1 MKEGDY
7 VLTLHHFEES
17 GAAIYALEARM
28 ATTTTDNGPA
38 VHILPCQL
46 VNDNYEF
53 LPVGSFVGLISPT
66 PNFDMIANQPIIL
79 MPIDAAEVAE
89 MKMIMQYYG

>member
-17 GAAIYALEARM
+17 GAAIYALEPRI
-28 ATTTTDNGPA
+28 TTNTTDNGPA

-66 PNFDMIANQPIIL
+66 PNFDMIANQPVIL
-79 MPIDAAEVAE
+79 MPIDAADVAE
-89 MKMIMQYYG
+89 MKMMMQYYG

>member
-1 MKEGDY
+1 MKEADY

-17 GAAIYALEARM
+17 GAAIYALEPRTA
-28 ATTTTDNGPA
+28 TTTDNGPA
-38 VHILPCQL
+38 VHILPCRL

-79 MPIDAAEVAE
+79 MPISTTEVAK
-89 MKMIMQYYG
+89 MKMIMQSYG